1 MSKTN
6 EQLAIE
12 LARVEGNLRDERAA
26 HNRTRTRLMDAKNRI
41 KVLQTSTWAEQ
52 NLSRV
57 ASAKRTVEDFLRSI
71 EEGESSVVQDTLKAM
86 VRRDLEQI
94 NA

>member
-41 KVLQTSTWAEQ
+41 KALKASTWAEK

-71 EEGESSVVQDTLKAM
+71 EEGESPIVQDTLKAL

>member
-12 LARVEGNLRDERAA
+12 LARVEGN
-26 HNRTRTRLMDAKNRI
+26 
-41 KVLQTSTWAEQ
+41 EQ

-57 ASAKRTVEDFLRSI
+57 ASAKRTVEDFLQAV
-71 EEGESSVVQDTLKAM
+71 EDGESPIVQDTLKAL